1 MFVVRPSSF
10 IPHQEV
16 IMKFAQSSFVYF
28 NYSLQDAIQRLA
40 QFGYDGIEIWGGRP
54 HMYRHDL
61 DDQVDA
67 LTRLLAQSHLTVC
80 NFIPAQ
86 FRYPSI
92 LCSLN
97 ETVRRE
103 SVEYIK
109 SAMDNATR
117 VGAPSVSVCP
127 GMTLHGESIEQG
139 WAQLRKSL
147 IEVLEYAEKKNL
159 RVLIEPAHAWET
171 TLILTV
177 DDALRMIAEIKSP
190 RLGVLLDTGHAHVNG
205 EDLGDAIRKL
215 KNVPLHIHID
225 DNDGASDSHHI
236 PGAGKMDYAPFVRA
250 LKEIGY
256 TGFISAELG
265 FQYTLAP
272 DVAVQQSLVAL
283 RALSEQ

>member
-1 MFVVRPSSF
+1 
-10 IPHQEV
+10 
-16 IMKFAQSSFVYF
+16 MKFAQSSFIYF

-40 QFGYDGIEIWGGRP
+40 RFDYDGIEIWGGRP
-54 HMYRHDL
+54 HMYRDDL
-61 DDQVDA
+61 NDQLDA
-67 LTRLLAQSHLTVC
+67 LTRLLTQNHLTVC

-97 ETVRRE
+97 EAVRRD
-103 SVEYIK
+103 SVTYIK

-127 GMTLHGESIEQG
+127 GMTLHGESIERG
-139 WAQLRKSL
+139 WAQLRTSF

-159 RVLIEPAHAWET
+159 RVLIEPAHRWET
-171 TLILTV
+171 TLIRTV
-177 DDALRMIAEIKSP
+177 DEALQMIAEIKSP
-190 RLGVLLDTGHAHVNG
+190 RLGVLLDTGHAHVNS
-205 EDLGDAIRKL
+205 EDLAEAIRKL

-225 DNDGASDSHHI
+225 DNDSTSDSHHI

-256 TGFISAELG
+256 TGFVSAELG
-265 FQYTLAP
+265 FQYTLEP
-272 DVAVQQSLVAL
+272 DAAVEQSLVAL
-283 RALSEQ
+283 RALFGQ